1 MQYVVLTNNLTS
13 MFLFLQ
19 PPKFFLLDLYEV
31 LNLRK
36 EYSPKQCNTVPEKI
50 NLKMLRFEFEEILD
64 APHLKTVSW
73 NTNKVNLKYGICIT
87 QTSFYSYHF
96 NVRKEKFARELH
108 RLPTV
113 KSMKS
118 QSSMF
123 TSTQKSVSKGN
134 NSKHLLCN
142 LFCRNLKLFSNVQ

>member
-19 PPKFFLLDLYEV
+19 PLKIFLLDLHEV

-64 APHLKTVSW
+64 APHLKTVS
-73 NTNKVNLKYGICIT
+73 
-87 QTSFYSYHF
+87 
-96 NVRKEKFARELH
+96 
-108 RLPTV
+108 
-113 KSMKS
+113 
-118 QSSMF
+118 
-123 TSTQKSVSKGN
+123 
-134 NSKHLLCN
+134 
-142 LFCRNLKLFSNVQ
+142 